1 MKPAARLVAVAAGV
15 AAVLGVRAWREN
27 ERGKQVWS
35 SATDSLDTTAQGS
48 PERDAR
54 DN

>member
-1 MKPAARLVAVAAGV
+1 MKPVVRLAVVAAGI
-15 AAVLGVRAWREN
+15 AAVLGVRSWREN

-35 SATDSLDTTAQGS
+35 SATDALDS
-48 PERDAR
+48 PGTPRENQAGP